1 MLWKIH
7 FRGSSRYLLLPVEFQ
22 SATERYMS
30 ARALCHI
37 ALAYNA
43 LISAKGRR
51 RKLAPGG
58 MLPPTLAVTIYNGR
72 ERWAAPD
79 DIFDLIEPVRGWL
92 AERQP
97 RLQHHVLDLQA
108 LAGQPQTIAEPNV
121 VAWIASMERD
131 PSAWNVTKVVREV
144 LAVYGGADC
153 EAPRGVPGVG
163 AGSGRVVGD
172 RRRGAGRG
180 EVAKGGGND
189 LRGCGGAEG
198 AGASARGLD
207 GGAGKGVPK
216 GVPPWSAG
224 KQG

>member
-7 FRGSSRYLLLPVEFQ
+7 FRGSSRHLLLPVEFQ

-92 AERQP
+92 AGRQP
-97 RLQHHVLDLQA
+97 RLQHQVLDLQT
-108 LAGQPQTIAEPNV
+108 LARQPQT
-121 VAWIASMERD
+121 M
-131 PSAWNVTKVVREV
+131 
-144 LAVYGGADC
+144 
-153 EAPRGVPGVG
+153 G
-163 AGSGRVVGD
+163 AGSGRVVGN
-172 RRRGAGRG
+172 RRRGTGRCTDGRAAGQTVGRHHRP
-180 EVAKGGGND
+180 GGN
-189 LRGCGGAEG
+189 RPH
-198 AGASARGLD
+198 R
-207 GGAGKGVPK
+207 
-216 GVPPWSAG
+216 
-224 KQG
+224 